1 MNSDAGNNARR
12 RQQKKTEK
20 TRNNY
25 KQGKSATINKSNW
38 KTIFSFC
45 QSHHHDNFSLLKN
58 LILNELYK
66 SIILNMSSCQQIK
79 IVFIGTS
86 EFGAIILNRL
96 VKNNYKPVLVITQVD
111 KPAGRK
117 QTLAPSPV
125 KKEAKLLPRS
135 KAGLKIKVDY
145 DLKEIKKI
153 KPDLIITAAYG
164 KIIPKET
171 LEIPEYGALNVH
183 PSLLPKYRGPSPIQT
198 VILNGDKETGV
209 TIMLMD
215 EKMDHG
221 PVLAQQESK
230 IPITKIT
237 YKELSEEL
245 AELSAKLLVETIPK
259 WIKREIKVKEQD
271 HSQASY
277 TKIIKK
283 EDGRIDW
290 NKPAQEIERKIRAF
304 DPWPG
309 AFTFIKKKDK
319 KIRIKIL
326 QAELSKD
333 NKLIIKKL
341 QPEGKKPMS
350 FEEFKKGYH
359 EFNPLF

>member
-1 MNSDAGNNARR
+1 MENN
-12 RQQKKTEK
+12 K
-20 TRNNY
+20 
-25 KQGKSATINKSNW
+25 
-38 KTIFSFC
+38 
-45 QSHHHDNFSLLKN
+45 
-58 LILNELYK
+58 
-66 SIILNMSSCQQIK
+66 IK

-86 EFGAIILNRL
+86 EFGAVILNRL
-96 VKNNYKPVLVITQVD
+96 VKNNYKPVLVITQPD

-117 QTLAPSPV
+117 QTLTPSPV
-125 KKEAKLLPRS
+125 KKEAKLLEV
-135 KAGLKIKVDY
+135 GY
-145 DLKEIKKI
+145 DLEEIKKI

-164 KIIPKET
+164 KIIPKEI
-171 LEIPEYGALNVH
+171 LEIPKYGALNVH

-198 VILNGDKETGV
+198 AILNGDKETGL

-215 EKMDHG
+215 QKIDHG
-221 PVLAQQESK
+221 PIIAQNKYK
-230 IPITKIT
+230 IGENIT
-237 YKELSEEL
+237 YQELEKIL
-245 AELSAKLLVETIPK
+245 ADQGAKLLIETLPK
-259 WIKREIKVKEQD
+259 WIKREIKAKEQN
-271 HSQASY
+271 HSKASY

-283 EDGRIDW
+283 EDGKIDW

-319 KIRIKIL
+319 KIRVKIL
-326 QAELSKD
+326 EAELSKD

-341 QPEGKKPMS
+341 QPEAKKPMS